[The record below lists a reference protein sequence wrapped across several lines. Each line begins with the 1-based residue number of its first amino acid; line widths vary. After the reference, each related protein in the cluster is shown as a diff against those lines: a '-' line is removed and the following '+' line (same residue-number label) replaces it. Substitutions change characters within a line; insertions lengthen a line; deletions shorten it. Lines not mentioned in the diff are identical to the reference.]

1 MASMPWC
8 LLCQYLI
15 QVTAAILL
23 PLLNA
28 VLNLNLNY
36 WCTLQNRMNA
46 GLLIVMDDFGAS
58 VLDA

>member
-1 MASMPWC
+1 MASMPSC

-28 VLNLNLNY
+28 VLNLDLNY
-36 WCTLQNRMNA
+36 WCTLQNRMDA